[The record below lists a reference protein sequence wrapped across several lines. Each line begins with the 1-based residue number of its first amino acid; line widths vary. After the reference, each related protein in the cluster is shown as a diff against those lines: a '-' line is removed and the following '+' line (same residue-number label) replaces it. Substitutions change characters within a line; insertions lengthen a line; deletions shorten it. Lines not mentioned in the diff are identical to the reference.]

1 MGEGRDKV
9 AASCTGTG
17 AGIAPHSGW
26 GVVIV
31 VMAMALVMAPKKKS
45 GDDGIEMAAFT
56 GSLFGPPLP
65 QAPWSTPSAIAPCP
79 AWQIWRP

>member
-1 MGEGRDKV
+1 MIRWMQV
-9 AASCTGTG
+9 ALEQELGLHRTRGGGGGGDSGDGDGIGDGTE
-17 AGIAPHSGW
+17 
-26 GVVIV
+26 
-31 VMAMALVMAPKKKS
+31 KKS